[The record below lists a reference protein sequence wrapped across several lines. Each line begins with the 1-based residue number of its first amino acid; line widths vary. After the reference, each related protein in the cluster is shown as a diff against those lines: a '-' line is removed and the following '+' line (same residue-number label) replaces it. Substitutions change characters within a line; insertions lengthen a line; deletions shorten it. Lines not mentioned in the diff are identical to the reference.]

1 MPVHATTTRLAPTP
15 SGYLHRGNV
24 VNFLLVKRLSLELG
38 AEVALRIDDAD
49 TARYRREYVDDI
61 FAVLDWVG
69 IRHDHGPRSTI
80 DLESRFSQR
89 LRTEHY
95 RDALRH
101 AAENG
106 LNVFACRCSRAQ
118 MAGGPGGCVGSCR
131 EDADAVRAG
140 ESAARVDTPFGDVV
154 LWRRD
159 DLPGYQLTSIVD
171 DRDLGITH
179 IVRGMDLR
187 RSSEVQRHLAPHFG
201 ATTLANAVYLH
212 HELVTEHG
220 VKLSKSQLSGG
231 PISRS
236 TDMLKLVQE
245 VASRTELQ

>member
-1 MPVHATTTRLAPTP
+1 MPHHAAITRLAPTP

-24 VNFLLVKRLSLELG
+24 VNFLLVERFSSEIG
-38 AEVALRIDDAD
+38 AEIALRIDDSD
-49 TARYRREYVDDI
+49 SARYRRGYVDDI
-61 FAVLDWVG
+61 FDVLDWLG
-69 IRHDHGPRSTI
+69 IRHDHGPRSTS

-89 LRTEHY
+89 LKFEHY
-95 RDALRH
+95 REALKQ
-101 AAENG
+101 AAANG
-106 LNVFACRCSRAQ
+106 LVVFACGCSRAQ

-131 EDADAVRAG
+131 EDDYTVRAG

-171 DRDLGITH
+171 DRDMGTTH

-187 RSSEVQRHLAPHFG
+187 RSSEVQRHLAPYFG

-212 HELVTEHG
+212 HELITDHG
-220 VKLSKSQLSGG
+220 VKLSKSQSAGG
-231 PISRS
+231 PITRS
-236 TDMLKLVQE
+236 SDMLEQLQE
-245 VASRTELQ
+245 IASRTELQ